1 MSSLPPKLA
10 EFLEDLSFFPDR
22 ADRIQVLIST
32 SDRFQDVP
40 PEIAERPFDESH
52 RVSGCE
58 SEAFVWCR
66 KTDGKCEFFFAVE
79 NPQGLSAKAMAVIL
93 KEGLDGST
101 PEEVATIQEDLPNQ
115 IFGAELSMGKSMG
128 LSGMVRLV
136 KQLAQ
141 QPPA

>member
-1 MSSLPPKLA
+1 MSGLPPKLA
-10 EFLEDLSFFPDR
+10 EFMEDLSFFPDR

-32 SDRFQDVP
+32 SDRFVDVP
-40 PEIAERPFDESH
+40 AEIAERPFEESH
-52 RVSGCE
+52 RVPGCE
-58 SEAFVWCR
+58 SEAFVWCK

-101 PEEVATIQEDLPNQ
+101 PEEIAQVPEDIPYQ

-136 KQLAQ
+136 KHLAQ
-141 QPPA
+141 Q